1 MIEEII
7 ELKLIQNEMVQEILI
22 EYKSDRGITFTEFF
36 YRFIQ
41 SDADACKL
49 NEWGRGSEY
58 FIITKSFIQNKLIRI
73 RIIQSNT
80 DEQ

>member
-1 MIEEII
+1 MIKEII

-49 NEWGRGSEY
+49 NEWDKGMKY

-73 RIIQSNT
+73 RIIETNKN
-80 DEQ
+80 EQ